1 MASANFFSS
10 FWQDRVRTD
19 AYHTAIMRH
28 QKFIEG
34 KVISTSQIYGGLSVS
49 QIFRDLNLVTGSDIL
64 QVVLDV
70 GCGTGILSVFCAR
83 AGAKR
88 VSYENIL
95 CQRLLILDA

>member
-1 MASANFFSS
+1 MTFC

-19 AYHTAIMRH
+19 AYQSAIMHH

-34 KVISTSQIYGGLSVS
+34 KVKLLAESRVDQVFHILSEVW
-49 QIFRDLNLVTGSDIL
+49 ILVMGSKML

-88 VSYENIL
+88 VSYWNA
-95 CQRLLILDA
+95 LL